1 MNTAIITGSEGQ
13 LGQLFVLQL
22 KRLGFKVIGI
32 DLADQVNDEITYYQ
46 ADITKKAEIDAV
58 LSHHDENIS
67 VLINNAGISVFKSF
81 EERTEEEIDA
91 VMDVNIKANILMSQ
105 AVFNKYY
112 KSDNTGNIINIGS
125 IYGVVSGDMRI
136 YKNGDRRTP
145 EIYGATKAA
154 VINLT
159 KYFATY
165 MAPNNVRVNCIS
177 PGGIF
182 NEQDKDFIDNYSK
195 KVPMSRMGSE
205 DELMSTIEYLLSEKS
220 SYVTGQNIVVDG
232 GFTCW

>member
-1 MNTAIITGSEGQ
+1 MKTAIITGSEGQ
-13 LGQLFVLQL
+13 IGRTFVSKLIEL
-22 KRLGFKVIGI
+22 DYKVIGI
-32 DLADQVNDEITYYQ
+32 DLVEQVNHQIIYHR
-46 ADITKKAEIDAV
+46 ADITKKHEIESV
-58 LSHHDENIS
+58 LDKHNENIT
-67 VLINNAGISVFKSF
+67 VLINNAGVSVFSPF
-81 EERTEEEIDA
+81 EERTEDQIDM
-91 VMDVNIKANILMSQ
+91 VMNVNLKGNILMTQ
-105 AVFNKYY
+105 FVYNKYF
-112 KSDNTGNIINIGS
+112 KVNKKGTIINIGS

-136 YKNGDRRTP
+136 YNDDDRRTP

-177 PGGIF
+177 PGGIY
-182 NEQDKDFIDNYSK
+182 NNQDKNFIEKYSR
-195 KVPMSRMGSE
+195 KVPMNRMGYAN
-205 DELMSTIEYLLSEKS
+205 ELLGSLEYLLSDES

>member
-13 LGQLFVLQL
+13 LGQFFVLQL

-32 DLADQVNDEITYYQ
+32 DLADQVNNEITYYQ

-105 AVFNKYY
+105 AVYNKYY
-112 KSDNTGNIINIGS
+112 KSNNGGNIINIGS

-136 YKNGDRRTP
+136 YNNGDRRTP

-165 MAPNNVRVNCIS
+165 MAPNNVRVNCVS

-182 NEQDKDFIDNYSK
+182 NEQDKNFIENYSN
-195 KVPMSRMGSE
+195 KVPMSRMGNQ

>member
-32 DLADQVNDEITYYQ
+32 DLADQVNNEITYYQ

-58 LSHHDENIS
+58 LNHHDENIS
-67 VLINNAGISVFKSF
+67 VLINNAGISVFKPF

-112 KSDNTGNIINIGS
+112 KSNNSGNIINIGS

-182 NEQDKDFIDNYSK
+182 NEQDKDFIENYSK

-205 DELMSTIEYLLSEKS
+205 NELMSTIEYLLSEKS

-232 GFTCW
+232 GLTCW

>member
-13 LGQLFVLQL
+13 LGQFFVLQL

-32 DLADQVNDEITYYQ
+32 DLADQVNNEITYYQ

-105 AVFNKYY
+105 AVYNKYY
-112 KSDNTGNIINIGS
+112 KSNNGGNIINIGS

-136 YKNGDRRTP
+136 YNNGDRRTP

-165 MAPNNVRVNCIS
+165 MAPNNVRVNCVS

-182 NEQDKDFIDNYSK
+182 NEQDKNFIENYSY
-195 KVPMSRMGSE
+195 KVPMSRMGNQ

>member
-32 DLADQVNDEITYYQ
+32 DLADQVNNEITYYQ

-58 LSHHDENIS
+58 LNHHDENIS

-81 EERTEEEIDA
+81 EERTEDEIDA

-112 KSDNTGNIINIGS
+112 KSNNSGNIINIGS

-182 NEQDKDFIDNYSK
+182 NEQDKDFIENYSK

>member
-1 MNTAIITGSEGQ
+1 MKTAIITGSEGQ
-13 LGQLFVLQL
+13 LGQSFVSKLL
-22 KRLGFKVIGI
+22 ELDYKVIGI
-32 DLADQVNDEITYYQ
+32 DLVEQVNDQIIYYK
-46 ADITKKAEIDAV
+46 ADITKKHEIESV
-58 LSHHDENIS
+58 LDSCNENVT
-67 VLINNAGISVFKSF
+67 VLINNAGTSVFSPF
-81 EERTEEEIDA
+81 EERTEDEINL
-91 VMDVNIKANILMSQ
+91 VMNVNIKGNILMTQ
-105 AVFNKYY
+105 LVYNNYFKANNK
-112 KSDNTGNIINIGS
+112 GNIINIGS
-125 IYGVVSGDMRI
+125 IYGMVSGDMRI
-136 YKNGDRRTP
+136 YNDGDRRTP

-182 NEQDKDFIDNYSK
+182 NEQDKDFIENYSK

-220 SYVTGQNIVVDG
+220 SYVTGQNIVIDG
-232 GFTCW
+232 GLTCW